1 MTRAVLVGLLLCVPL
16 QLWLA
21 WDLRDPDRTL
31 KEQLVHFKRLFIES
45 VDWWRRWYFRSL
57 NSIRSLWRKT
67 SRYNLYQEECPAK
80 EVELYRMSKGFFG
93 QSPDVRQYRPDYLK
107 LRIGQVVQ
115 VEQFQNPGV
124 IISWDL
130 YARAPEDWLAE
141 KYGHDKE
148 LRKEPHYRVLVGQ
161 PHSKEVYVPQRQLTV
176 LRATQVNHP
185 KVSELFFRFDGA
197 QYIPKDKLRKTY
209 PLD

>member
-1 MTRAVLVGLLLCVPL
+1 MTRVVLVGLLLCVPL

-31 KEQLVHFKRLFIES
+31 KEQLVHFKRLLVDG

-57 NSIRSLWRKT
+57 NSVRSLWRKT
-67 SRYNLYQEECPAK
+67 SRYNLYHEECPAK
-80 EVELYRMSKGFFG
+80 EVEMYRMSKGFFG
-93 QSPDVRQYRPDYLK
+93 QSPDVRPYRPDYLK
-107 LRIGQVVQ
+107 LRIGQVVR
-115 VEQFQNPGV
+115 VDNFENPGV

-141 KYGHDKE
+141 KYGKNLE
-148 LRKEPHYRVLVGQ
+148 LRKEPHYRVLLGQ
-161 PHSKEVYVPQRQLTV
+161 PNSKEVYVPQRQINV
-176 LRATQVNHP
+176 LKATQVRHP
-185 KVSELFFRFDGA
+185 KVSEIFHGFDGA
-197 QYIPKDKLRKTY
+197 QYIPKERLKKNF